1 MHDRRDP
8 NSQEGIKMELKPLSF
23 IVNAQRVFHVKRA
36 LTFRH
41 GPFDILGGLGYFGKK
56 IPCPDFDKKK

>member
-1 MHDRRDP
+1 MHDREDP

-36 LTFRH
+36 LTFR
-41 GPFDILGGLGYFGKK
+41 
-56 IPCPDFDKKK
+56 